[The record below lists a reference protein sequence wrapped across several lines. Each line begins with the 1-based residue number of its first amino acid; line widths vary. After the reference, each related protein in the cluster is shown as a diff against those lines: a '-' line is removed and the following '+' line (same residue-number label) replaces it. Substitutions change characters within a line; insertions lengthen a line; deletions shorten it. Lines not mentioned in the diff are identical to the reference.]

1 MINIQCLIFYQA
13 AKLQNLFRNLWVKI
27 ENNCS
32 VWQINPLFLSKTF
45 ETFLVMME
53 NKYNFALTKSS

>member
-13 AKLQNLFRNLWVKI
+13 AKLQNLFRNLWVKV

-32 VWQINPLFLSKTF
+32 VWRINPLFLSKTF
-45 ETFLVMME
+45 KGILDIME
-53 NKYNFALTKSS
+53 I